1 MHFDIGSDTPARRW
15 MTRTIGVPFKFMGK
29 TDALS
34 ILVEPPK
41 LKSEDEK
48 TLVDAERAAPDPK

>member
-1 MHFDIGSDTPARRW
+1 

-48 TLVDAERAAPDPK
+48 TLVDAERAAQDAK